1 MSSIYMSSIFYQ
13 NRQYRHLGNAIL
25 VVFLCLAHFSFAQKT
40 PLFTAIPP
48 ETTNI
53 QFKNTLT
60 ESPAINI
67 ITYEYFYNGG
77 GVAAGDFNNDGLV
90 DLYFTS
96 NQLPNKLYLNRGNW
110 QFEDATKAAGVPGR
124 RGWKTGVTV
133 ADVNGDG
140 WLDIYLCYSGTVDR
154 AYRANQL
161 FINNGLNAQGQ
172 LTFTDQAKELGVVDE
187 GFSTHAAF
195 FDFDRDGDL
204 DLYVLNHNVKNLRNF
219 DASFVKKMVDE
230 DAGDRFYE
238 NVNGHFVD
246 ISRKAGIISNPL
258 GYGLGLNIAD
268 VNNDGWPDLY
278 VSNDY
283 VEEDYLYLN
292 NKNGTFTES
301 LKTTLGHISNFSM
314 GCDIA
319 DINNDGWLDIFT
331 LDMLPEDNRRQKLLY
346 APDNYELY
354 NNQVEHG
361 FHHQLMRNMLQLN
374 NGNGTFSEIGQLAGV
389 SNTDWSWSALFA
401 DFNHDG
407 HKDLFVTNGY
417 GRDMINRDFV
427 KFYAD
432 ERLKFTQ
439 GKTEDRM
446 FTMLQGVPSTPTHN
460 YLYVNSGN
468 LAFVNRSLE
477 DGFAEEDFAHGA
489 LYADLDNDG
498 DLDLVVNRMNQFAG
512 IYRNNTIENA
522 AAGHFLK
529 IQLQSTSANT
539 AALGARVTVYTGS
552 GAYTLENYP
561 VHGFQSAMHIP
572 LHFSFPDAKV
582 DSVLVRWPNGDR
594 QRITSNLETNR
605 LIKLRYEPGKAQK
618 IPENTVFNPIFQTVE
633 GLLSFQ
639 HSDEGYNDFKI
650 QPLMLNMISYAG
662 PRVARADI
670 NGDQLD
676 DVYLCGARD
685 QAGALFTQRNDGS
698 FALSEQ
704 PQFTLDAAAEDCG
717 AAFFDADGDRDLDLY
732 VVSGG
737 YSTGENEPALQD
749 RLYLNEGGKFVKKPN
764 ALPAK
769 TLSESQVV
777 PLDFDQ
783 DGDLDLFLA
792 GRVVSG
798 RYPESPGSYLLV
810 NNGKG
815 IFLDETATYAPFFS
829 SLGLVTDARWA
840 DINGDQV
847 NELLVSGEWMP
858 LRAFSVN
865 NGQFTDVSAQ
875 IFDQNRNG
883 LWNILHLADL
893 DKDGDLDLV
902 AGNWGTNSQLRAT
915 ETEPATLYYGDFDN
929 NGFTDPLLC
938 YYVQGTSYP
947 MASRD
952 EMTDQIVS
960 LRQRFPN
967 YESYANAT
975 IKEVLT
981 EEQLK
986 KAQILSVNHLSTTF
1000 FENVRGRLVA
1010 RPLPIQA
1017 NYAPVYGIA
1026 TDDFDHDGHLDILLG
1041 GNVEQVRIKIGKMD
1055 ANFGILLKGDGKGGF
1070 TYVPQSQSG
1079 LTIQGCVRDI
1089 APINAPDGGKKLL
1102 LGVNNHVPLFLK
1114 Y

>member
-25 VVFLCLAHFSFAQKT
+25 VVFLCFVHFSFAQKT

-48 ETTNI
+48 EKTNI

-172 LTFTDQAKELGVVDE
+172 LTFTDQAKELGVADE

-238 NVNGHFVD
+238 NVNGRFVD

-268 VNNDGWPDLY
+268 VNNDGWPDMY

-460 YLYVNSGN
+460 YLYVNTGN

-529 IQLQSTSANT
+529 IQLESTSANT

-582 DSVLVRWPNGDR
+582 DSILVRWPNGDR
-594 QRITSNLETNR
+594 QRIISNLETNR

-618 IPENTVFNPIFQTVE
+618 IPESTVFNPIFQTVE

-662 PRVARADI
+662 PRVAHADI

-704 PQFTLDAAAEDCG
+704 PQFALDAAAEDCG

-777 PLDFDQ
+777 PLDFDR

-815 IFLDETATYAPFFS
+815 IFSDETATYAPVFS

-883 LWNILHLADL
+883 LWNTLHLADL

-986 KAQILSVNHLSTTF
+986 KAQILSVNHLNTTF

-1010 RPLPIQA
+1010 RPLPVQA

-1089 APINAPDGGKKLL
+1089 APINAPNGGKKLL